1 MSQSKAKL
9 TAQFFYKQ
17 FWASVQSEEKQATLD
32 VFLFL
37 QLSAENLLSAFWVNL
52 QRVVLLTEVSQK
64 GELSYALCSIWVW
77 SWKKFLQFCY
87 FSYDRL
93 MFKAGYRKSVTCN
106 TGRCVKRLCDYLL
119 YLWSYVKMLEKANK
133 AKLESTTTPKYSE
146 YKFCMVSLNMV
157 KYGKVIVR

>member
-52 QRVVLLTEVSQK
+52 QSCL
-64 GELSYALCSIWVW
+64 VW
-77 SWKKFLQFCY
+77 
-87 FSYDRL
+87 
-93 MFKAGYRKSVTCN
+93 
-106 TGRCVKRLCDYLL
+106 CVKRLCDYLL

-146 YKFCMVSLNMV
+146 YEFCMVSLNMV